1 MNNINPIHVK
11 KAIDQIKKTNFAP
24 KFDYRT
30 KAVLYAEKMYP
41 VKEVIRVAYEIAN
54 KQEMTQ
60 TFVTTKAESVLK
72 NLGFTIVPFVR

>member
-1 MNNINPIHVK
+1 
-11 KAIDQIKKTNFAP
+11 
-24 KFDYRT
+24 
-30 KAVLYAEKMYP
+30 MYP